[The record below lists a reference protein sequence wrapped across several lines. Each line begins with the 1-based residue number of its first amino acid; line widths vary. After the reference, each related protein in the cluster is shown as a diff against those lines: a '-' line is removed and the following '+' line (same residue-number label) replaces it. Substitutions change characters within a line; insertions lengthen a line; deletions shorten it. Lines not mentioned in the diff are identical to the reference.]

1 MVTHRLV
8 ASEALVGGGAYF
20 AARILGRPDLV
31 SFRTFESRAVHP
43 RVFDGQSAGIARHHG
58 TEVEAVG
65 RQVRVPTA
73 ARGVELPCHVAPT
86 ACVRITRRIC
96 KIGKFQFNGVRNSLV
111 QGKITNNNALCM
123 GALEEGGD
131 TQLRHTCCILTRAG
145 RAALLRIGGC
155 NRIGAVE
162 GGTHDYVTL
171 LLAAHAV
178 AHAAW
183 VPRVT
188 PLCALI
194 IEHSLVKTFALSG

>member
-123 GALEEGGD
+123 GALEEGG
-131 TQLRHTCCILTRAG
+131 
-145 RAALLRIGGC
+145 
-155 NRIGAVE
+155 
-162 GGTHDYVTL
+162 THNYVTL
-171 LLAAHAV
+171 VVYSLEQVGQHCSGLVGAIGLAQWRGGHTTTS
-178 AHAAW
+178 HFSL
-183 VPRVT
+183 PRMQW
-188 PLCALI
+188 
-194 IEHSLVKTFALSG
+194 HMRHGSLV